1 MTDFPAPVRPHVA
14 QLEGSRIRL
23 VAEASVDRA
32 GVIPLWYG
40 ESDRPTPEFITRPA
54 AEALAKGET
63 FYAPNRGVP
72 ELRAA
77 LGHYLTR
84 LGRRAVTADRVSVT
98 SSGVSAIMLAMQ
110 AIVDPGDNIVIVTPL
125 WPNCQDA
132 IEIMGGDARR
142 VALTPGER
150 GWTLDLDKLFAACDA
165 RTRAI
170 LVNSPGNPTGW
181 LASADDIHAI
191 IEFCRKRRIWLIADE
206 VYERIVYD
214 RKVAPSPLDVAGP
227 DDPVISVNS
236 FSKSWCMTGWRL
248 GWLVT
253 PPALGEQL
261 GKINEFNVS
270 CAPAFVQAGGLA
282 AVTQGESFVAE
293 LVEQYGRARDMVIQ
307 RLQSLPRVRLT
318 RPEAAF
324 YAFFQVEGVSDS
336 LALARRIVANTNV
349 GLAPGVAFGPE
360 GEGWLRLCFA
370 VSLPRLA
377 DALDRLAK
385 ELA

>member
-23 VAEASVDRA
+23 VAEAAADRA

-40 ESDRPTPEFITRPA
+40 ESDRATPAFITEPA
-54 AEALAKGET
+54 ARAMAAGQT

-77 LGHYLTR
+77 IATYLTG
-84 LGRRAVTADRVSVT
+84 LGRRAVTAERVSVT

-110 AIVDPGDNIVIVTPL
+110 AIVDPGDNVVIVTPL

-132 IEIMGGDARR
+132 IEIMGGEARR

-150 GWTLDLDKLFAACDA
+150 GWTLDLDRLLAACDA

-181 LASADDIHAI
+181 LASAGDIRAMLD
-191 IEFCRKRRIWLIADE
+191 FCRKRRIWLIADE

-214 RKVAPSPLDVAGP
+214 RKVAPSPLDLAGP

-236 FSKSWCMTGWRL
+236 FSKAWCMTGWRL

-253 PPALGEQL
+253 PAALGEQL

-282 AVTQGESFVAE
+282 AVTQGEGFVAE
-293 LVEQYGRARDMVIQ
+293 LVQQYGHARDMVIQ

-324 YAFFQVEGVSDS
+324 YAFFQVDGVADS
-336 LALARRIVANTNV
+336 LALARRIVASTNV

-370 VSLPRLA
+370 VSLPKLA

>member
-1 MTDFPAPVRPHVA
+1 VTDFPAPVRPHVA
-14 QLEGSRIRL
+14 QLQGSRIRL
-23 VAEASVDRA
+23 VAEAAADRA
-32 GVIPLWYG
+32 GVVPLWYG
-40 ESDRPTPEFITRPA
+40 ESDRPTPEFITAPA
-54 AEALAKGET
+54 VRAMTAGET

-77 LGHYLTR
+77 IARYLTG
-84 LGRRAVTADRVSVT
+84 LGRRAVTADRISVT
-98 SSGVSAIMLAMQ
+98 SSGVSAIMLAVQ

-132 IEIMGGDARR
+132 IEIMGGEARR
-142 VALTPGER
+142 VSLTPGER

-181 LASADDIHAI
+181 LAREDDIRAVLA
-191 IEFCRKRRIWLIADE
+191 FCRKRRIWLIADE

-214 RKVAPSPLDVAGP
+214 RKVAPSPLDLAGP

-236 FSKSWCMTGWRL
+236 FSKAWCMTGWRL

-253 PPALGEQL
+253 PAALGEQL

-293 LVEQYGRARDMVIQ
+293 LVAQYGHARDMVIQ

-318 RPEAAF
+318 RPDAAF
-324 YAFFQVEGVSDS
+324 YAFFQVDGVADS

-370 VSLPRLA
+370 ISLPKLA

>member
-14 QLEGSRIRL
+14 ALEGSRIRL

-40 ESDRPTPEFITRPA
+40 ESDRPTPSFIAEPA
-54 AEALAKGET
+54 ARAMAAGQT
-63 FYAPNRGVP
+63 FYAPNRGIP

-77 LGHYLTR
+77 IASYLAG
-84 LGRRAVTADRVSVT
+84 LGRRAVTAERVSVT
-98 SSGVSAIMLAMQ
+98 ASGVSAIMLVMQ
-110 AIVDPGDNIVIVTPL
+110 ALVDAGDNVVIVTPL

-132 IEIMGGDARR
+132 IEIMGGEARR

-181 LASADDIHAI
+181 LASADDIRAML
-191 IEFCRKRRIWLIADE
+191 EFCRKRRIWLIADE

-214 RKVAPSPLDVAGP
+214 RKVAPSPLDLAGP

-253 PPALGEQL
+253 PAALGEQL

-293 LVEQYGRARDMVIQ
+293 LVAQYGRARDMVIQ

-318 RPEAAF
+318 RPAAAF
-324 YAFFQVEGVSDS
+324 YAFFQVDGVSDS
-336 LALARRIVANTNV
+336 LALARRIVASTNV

-370 VSLPRLA
+370 ISLPKLA
-377 DALDRLAK
+377 DALDRLAQ